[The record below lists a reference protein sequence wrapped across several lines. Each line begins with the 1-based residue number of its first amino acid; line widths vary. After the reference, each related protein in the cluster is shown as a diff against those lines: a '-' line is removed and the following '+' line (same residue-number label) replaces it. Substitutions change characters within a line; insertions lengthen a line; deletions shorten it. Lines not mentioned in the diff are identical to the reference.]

1 MKKIK
6 EIVLVFMCSQGSIT
20 IGGDI
25 TGYRQ
30 DLLLKTEGL
39 MKSVSDSNLD
49 FGQLLKGVCEA
60 YGMDRWYA
68 SRNETK
74 EDWEIF
80 RIVEKYEEG
89 LLSILGETIYKTIY
103 KVLEAID
110 KSDDELFNILSKIIS
125 PSINVTPNILSS
137 ILSYLPPHEKQQLL
151 ISCLIPN
158 NKDFQEVISWMHFE
172 GKLVKDI
179 QEQIDAGKLDD
190 GASIPNWD
198 DVERAVGCVHYA
210 IERFAKIMI
219 KTLDYTDMDK
229 YLQTISQD
237 KMNNIITELEQEL
250 LKLLCKY
257 LV

>member
-25 TGYRQ
+25 KGYQQ
-30 DLLLKTEGL
+30 DLLLKTQEL
-39 MKSVSDSNLD
+39 INSVSDRNLD
-49 FGQLLKGVCEA
+49 FGQLLKGVCEV

-68 SRNETK
+68 SRNETQ

-80 RIVEKYEEG
+80 RIVKKYEEG
-89 LLSILGETIYKTIY
+89 LLNILGETIY

-110 KSDDELFNILSKIIS
+110 ILSKIIS
-125 PSINVTPNILSS
+125 PRINAKPILSS
-137 ILSYLPPHEKQQLL
+137 ILSCLSTDEQQQLL
-151 ISCLIPN
+151 VSSLVPN
-158 NKDFQEVISWMHFE
+158 NTDFQQVISWMHFE

-198 DVERAVGCVHYA
+198 DAERAVDCVNNA
-210 IERFAKIMI
+210 IKQFAKIKCFPNLETWKCFPMKSI
-219 KTLDYTDMDK
+219 YS
-229 YLQTISQD
+229 YLCRNVTTNWLIP
-237 KMNNIITELEQEL
+237 
-250 LKLLCKY
+250 
-257 LV
+257 